1 MLKSSKQGQ
10 SVFSRSAQ
18 YYVAWVSGYNQENY
32 SSPLSRCL
40 RWRQAPSTGCS
51 PALHRTHCGAS
62 VAKDGAESQWGGL

>member
-32 SSPLSRCL
+32 SSQLSRCL
-40 RWRQAPSTGCS
+40 RWRN
-51 PALHRTHCGAS
+51 
-62 VAKDGAESQWGGL
+62 